1 MHSTPQKAHG
11 TVGFFFFAAGWCRG
25 GLGGGADLRWSC
37 GGMAAM
43 APGPA
48 ACAGGGAGGASR
60 ARHAFGAGCC
70 RGADALCPGGLR
82 WYCFAGGWRTPA
94 NPGGGAVAGLFAH
107 G

>member
-11 TVGFFFFAAGWCRG
+11 TVGFFFAAGCRG
-25 GLGGGADLRWSC
+25 GLGGADLRWS
-37 GGMAAM
+37 GGGM

-48 ACAGGGAGGASR
+48 ACAGGGAGGARAR

-70 RGADALCPGGLR
+70 GRANALCPGGLR
-82 WYCFAGGWRTPA
+82 WYCFAGGWRAPA
-94 NPGGGAVAGLFAH
+94 SPGGGTVAGLFAI